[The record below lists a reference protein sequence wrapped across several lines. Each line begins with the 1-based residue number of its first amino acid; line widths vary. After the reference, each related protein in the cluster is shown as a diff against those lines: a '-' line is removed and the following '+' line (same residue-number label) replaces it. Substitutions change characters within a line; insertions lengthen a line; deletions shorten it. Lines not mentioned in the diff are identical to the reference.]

1 MVTIEPIFT
10 PGKDQ
15 GADEEEAIF
24 QKIAEYIERSKK
36 QMQDDK
42 ELGNELK
49 QLTYSQWLTEIGADP
64 ERVEEEKQN
73 EEVEQIKK
81 FDKVEY
87 ARNWRNKNKSYMKDY
102 NNNNKEQK
110 RKLYLKSKGKTDD

>member
-24 QKIAEYIERSKK
+24 QKIAEYIERCKK
-36 QMQDDK
+36 QMQEDK
-42 ELGNELK
+42 ELENDLK
-49 QLTYSQWLTEIGADP
+49 NMTYSQWLEEIGADP
-64 ERVEEEKQN
+64 ERVEEEKQK
-73 EEVEQIKK
+73 EEVKQIKK

-87 ARNWRNKNKSYMKDY
+87 ARIWRNKNKSYMRDY

-110 RKLYLKSKGKTDD
+110 RKLYLKSKGKQNE